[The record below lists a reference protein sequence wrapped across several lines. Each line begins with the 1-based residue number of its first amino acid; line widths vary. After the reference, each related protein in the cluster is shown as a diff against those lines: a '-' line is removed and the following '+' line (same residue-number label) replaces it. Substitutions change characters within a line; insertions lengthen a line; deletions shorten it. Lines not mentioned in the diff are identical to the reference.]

1 MNEIIDAEF
10 FRAALDEV
18 IKQKGEPIDY
28 EEVMYICR
36 VAHALGE
43 ELPQNL
49 LELDEDMLDKQLTQI
64 KKVLQDSNFLITYKN
79 QHVPQGNQWWPVKP
93 MNLEIPLS
101 DRVENSI
108 LDLLQKKKTI
118 SLTEL
123 DQDICSKFR
132 GICIPPLELIRIC
145 LESYAEPLPDQN
157 EFFRLRDQDEIAY
170 RAEEISKTIN
180 TLKFLAVKFGYRT
193 EGENPFTWQDKEG
206 RIMQKFCIIGN
217 GIFSPLLDQVEKE
230 LIPKSIVIFPASRS
244 RLILYKLRNN
254 AFWQSQI
261 DLGWRFLK
269 MRHLRELAQHEEITP
284 ALWEDLMNADP
295 LLWDPPV
302 QLQIL

>member
-1 MNEIIDAEF
+1 
-10 FRAALDEV
+10 LDEV

-36 VAHALGE
+36 VANALGE

-49 LELDEDMLDKQLTQI
+49 LELNEDLLDKQLTQI
-64 KKVLQDSNFLITYKN
+64 KKVLQDTNFLITYKN

-108 LDLLQKKKTI
+108 LDLLQKKKAI

-123 DQDICSKFR
+123 DQDICSKYC
-132 GICIPPLELIRIC
+132 GICTPPLELIRVC
-145 LESYAEPLPDQN
+145 LESYAEPLPGQN
-157 EFFRLRDQDEIAY
+157 EIFRLCSQDEISN

-193 EGENPFTWQDKEG
+193 EGENPLTWQDKEG
-206 RIMQKFCIIGN
+206 RIKQKFFIIGN
-217 GIFSPLLDQVEKE
+217 GIFSPLLDQMEKE
-230 LIPKSIVIFPASRS
+230 LILKSIVIIPASRS

-269 MRHLRELAQHEEITP
+269 MSHLHKITQHEEISP
-284 ALWEDLMNADP
+284 ALWEDLINADP